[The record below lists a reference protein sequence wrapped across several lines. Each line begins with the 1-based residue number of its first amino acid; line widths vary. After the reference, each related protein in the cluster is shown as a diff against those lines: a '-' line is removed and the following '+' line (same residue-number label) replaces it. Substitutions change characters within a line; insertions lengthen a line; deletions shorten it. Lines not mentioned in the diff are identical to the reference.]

1 MTYMKTI
8 QQAQVKSK
16 NVLIRIDADV
26 PMAKEWTDG
35 NTREIIDDGRLRAS
49 IPTIKFL
56 LEKGAQKITIMG
68 HADQPEGID
77 FNYSLWPV
85 ANRLAE
91 LLGFEQR
98 FFKPQ
103 LNFPID
109 EKIIIYENMRFDPR
123 EEKNDPTLAQDLA
136 KGQDIFVQDA
146 FATAHRAHASTVGV
160 AKLLPSYAGMSVQ
173 KEVENLK
180 EILASPKEGFT
191 IIIGGKKAEDKLP
204 MIENLFDKAENFLVG
219 GIVGST
225 FLAAKG
231 VNLGKSLVEKE
242 ILAQAKEILEKF
254 EKNNKNILL
263 PVDLLLSKSV
273 EKPLEIKHESIESLG
288 DVADYFVVDIGVETA
303 ANFIYTINNSS
314 TIFWN
319 GNMGVSEVE
328 EFRKSTWKIAEAI
341 ANSNS
346 RKYAGGGDTTAF
358 IRKMGIAENF
368 DFVSNAGGATLE
380 FLAGKTL
387 SGLEVLE

>member
-1 MTYMKTI
+1 MKTL

-288 DVADYFVVDIGVETA
+288 DVADYFAVDIGVETA

>member
-1 MTYMKTI
+1 MKKV
-8 QQAQVKSK
+8 QEAKVEGK
-16 NVLIRIDADV
+16 NVLIRIDTDV
-26 PMAKEWTDG
+26 PMQKEWTDG
-35 NTREIIDDGRLRAS
+35 NTREIVDDGRLRAS

-85 ANRLAE
+85 ATRISS
-91 LLGFEQR
+91 LLGYKNE

-103 LNFPID
+103 INYCLD
-109 EKIIIYENMRFDPR
+109 EKIVIYENMRFDPR
-123 EEKNDPTLAQDLA
+123 EEKNDPSLAQELA
-136 KGQDIFVQDA
+136 KNNDLFVQDA

-160 AKLLPSYAGMSVQ
+160 AKILPSFAGMSVQ
-173 KEVENLK
+173 KEVEGLRQ
-180 EILASPKEGFT
+180 ILASPKNGFT
-191 IIIGGKKAEDKLP
+191 IIIGGKKVEDKLP
-204 MIENLFDKAENFLVG
+204 MIENLFERCENFLIG
-219 GIVGST
+219 GVVAST

-242 ILAQAKEILEKF
+242 ILSQAKEILEKF

-273 EKPLEIKHESIESLG
+273 EKPIETKHESIENLTG
-288 DVADYFVVDIGVETA
+288 LADYFAVDIGVETA

-387 SGLEVLE
+387 PGLEVLE